1 MRQSE
6 LQRIEKLKT
15 PAEMT
20 GAHLNKSK
28 RCPCCGESK
37 SLLEFNKNRRNK
49 RGLQGYCKLC
59 QSAATRKWQ
68 SANKDKHN
76 AAAKRYYYGETGR
89 KYRELHREELKA
101 YHEEWR
107 KQKPTKYT
115 EYKRVR
121 RARKANNS
129 DVHFSQE
136 EFVALCDIYNN
147 KCLGCGS
154 TDRLEAD
161 HVVSLKSG
169 GPDGIDNIQPLCRI
183 CNAKKGTLTIDLR

>member
-1 MRQSE
+1 
-6 LQRIEKLKT
+6 
-15 PAEMT
+15 MT

-37 SLLEFNKNRRNK
+37 LLAEFNKHRGNRD
-49 RGLQGYCKLC
+49 GLQNYCKLC

-76 AAAKRYYYGETGR
+76 DAAMRYYYSKGR
-89 KYRELHREELKA
+89 KYYELHRERIEA
-101 YHEEWR
+101 YRKEWY
-107 KQKPTKYT
+107 KQNPTKRT
-115 EYKRVR
+115 EYKRAY
-121 RARKANNS
+121 RARKINS
-129 DVHFSQE
+129 SDEHFSQE
-136 EFVALCDIYNN
+136 EFVALCESYNN

-154 TDRLEAD
+154 MDKLEAD
-161 HVVSLKSG
+161 HIVSLVSG